1 MRRVTVT
8 AVLVAVALGG
18 VQFGCGGG
26 STGGG
31 VVNPTSIP
39 PVVSAIS
46 PAAGSTA
53 GSTVITI
60 TGQNF
65 AAGATVSVAGVPA
78 TEVSVSGTTRL
89 TAKTGPGSAGT
100 GDVVVSVGGMSGKL
114 SGGFTYAVPGPSAN
128 PPPVIKSLVAR
139 GSRKNE
145 PAGYAD
151 LGETISI
158 KAVVTD
164 AETPA
169 DGLVFEWTAT
179 QGTMSGTGASITWKA
194 PSDVA
199 VPADVTVTLKVVERF
214 VTNDTAVPEI
224 KENSVV
230 QTTEIAVHDAVK
242 EVGDMATLFLENFS
256 KSSVPVSVVMK
267 DFLPEC
273 YGTDEERKDVED
285 NRDEFTITSWSV
297 GPPSVT
303 VDFGGTCSFRSRHGD
318 ACSNSDVRWES
329 FKNGSGE
336 SGGVVGV
343 DQVAAVYRDR
353 KWWLC
358 DSQFNGR
365 PLTTSATSR
374 AMLKLLTR

>member
-1 MRRVTVT
+1 
-8 AVLVAVALGG
+8 
-18 VQFGCGGG
+18 
-26 STGGG
+26 
-31 VVNPTSIP
+31 
-39 PVVSAIS
+39 
-46 PAAGSTA
+46 
-53 GSTVITI
+53 
-60 TGQNF
+60 
-65 AAGATVSVAGVPA
+65 
-78 TEVSVSGTTRL
+78 
-89 TAKTGPGSAGT
+89 
-100 GDVVVSVGGMSGKL
+100 
-114 SGGFTYAVPGPSAN
+114 
-128 PPPVIKSLVAR
+128 
-139 GSRKNE
+139 
-145 PAGYAD
+145 
-151 LGETISI
+151 
-158 KAVVTD
+158 
-164 AETPA
+164 
-169 DGLVFEWTAT
+169 
-179 QGTMSGTGASITWKA
+179 
-194 PSDVA
+194 
-199 VPADVTVTLKVVERF
+199 
-214 VTNDTAVPEI
+214 
-224 KENSVV
+224 
-230 QTTEIAVHDAVK
+230 
-242 EVGDMATLFLENFS
+242 MATLVLENFS